1 MIARSM
7 AAFSFAALVVLA
19 VGTAGVRIASWRL
32 RARLDRLDLE
42 VRALRYETT
51 HGERAVA
58 RSVSREAL
66 TSLLQARLD
75 QVRAP

>member
-1 MIARSM
+1 MIASSM
-7 AAFSFAALVVLA
+7 AAFIFAALVVLA
-19 VGTAGVRIASWRL
+19 VSTAGVRIASWRL

-66 TSLLQARLD
+66 TSLRHARLD